1 MGVWYKGLTLKSRLP
16 KETGASQ
23 QVPACGLPMEMRL
36 QEAEWKYP
44 QDTDEISSFLELIQC
59 LPFVAHLFP
68 GQARSFADDALI
80 KSRPLWRKAAV
91 HTGIPPWFWKLGCFL
106 MYISVRKSDKFPKCG
121 YICMVIVLRVICFL
135 KERFF
140 FCLFVLFLF
149 CFFFN

>member
-1 MGVWYKGLTLKSRLP
+1 M
-16 KETGASQ
+16 
-23 QVPACGLPMEMRL
+23 
-36 QEAEWKYP
+36 
-44 QDTDEISSFLELIQC
+44 
-59 LPFVAHLFP
+59 AHLFP

-140 FCLFVLFLF
+140 VCLF
-149 CFFFN
+149 CFCFVFFLIRTKHYCFWVFKCLEAVLSKSIFNLADLTNIYPQKLSSHVVDLLLMSVPTYCLPLI